1 MQDGVSSL
9 VVASQ
14 NGNVEVVE
22 KLLEYGARV
31 NLHKKVCMQGYGF
44 VVYCSRVLNRRDR
57 EISLGSL

>member
-31 NLHKKVCMQGYGF
+31 NLHKKVCMQGLGF
-44 VVYCSRVLNRRDR
+44 VVYCSQVLNWPR
-57 EISLGSL
+57 